1 VNLLATTADQ
11 VTLDDFGKDPFWL
24 ILLKVLV
31 IFVALLLLTL
41 FTTWYERRIVAKMQN
56 RPGPNRAGPFGL
68 LQPIADGI
76 KLALKQGITPKNAD
90 LFVYLLAPILA
101 ATSAMLVFAVIPLG
115 PMVSIFGTETP
126 LQLTDFSVS
135 VLYVFAIA
143 SIGIYG
149 IVFAGWSS
157 GSTYSLLGGLRS
169 SAQMVSY
176 EIAMGLSFVAVFL
189 YAGSMSTSEI
199 VNAQTE
205 TVSLGGINIEMW
217 FGLLLAPSFIIY
229 LISMVGETNRAPF
242 DLPEAEGE
250 LVAGFHTEYSGLRW
264 AMFFLAEYI
273 NMINVA
279 AIATTLFLGGWRMP
293 EPIAQIWPGANEGW
307 WPILWFFA
315 KIFVILFVFVWLRGT
330 LPRLRYDQFMKF
342 GWRVLI
348 PVSIVWILLVA
359 TWRGVRNEFGSDLRT
374 TLIWLGLAL
383 FVFAV
388 FAFILDVRR
397 GSDDEAAEEET
408 PEFDPY
414 AGGYPVPPL
423 PGQEYSVTPR
433 AKATVTATVI
443 ASSTDAADTTDEGE
457 GEQS

>member
-1 VNLLATTADQ
+1 VTA
-11 VTLDDFGKDPFWL
+11 V
-24 ILLKVLV
+24 
-31 IFVALLLLTL
+31 
-41 FTTWYERRIVAKMQN
+41 
-56 RPGPNRAGPFGL
+56 
-68 LQPIADGI
+68 
-76 KLALKQGITPKNAD
+76 
-90 LFVYLLAPILA
+90 
-101 ATSAMLVFAVIPLG
+101 
-115 PMVSIFGTETP
+115 
-126 LQLTDFSVS
+126 
-135 VLYVFAIA
+135 
-143 SIGIYG
+143 GIYG
-149 IVFAGWSS
+149 FVLAGWSS
-157 GSTYSLLGGLRS
+157 NSPYSLLGGLRS
-169 SAQMVSY
+169 SAQMISY

-199 VNAQTE
+199 VEAQAGSFSIGPVQ
-205 TVSLGGINIEMW
+205 VSLWYWM
-217 FGLLLAPSFIIY
+217 LLPVSFVIY

-293 EPIAQIWPGANEGW
+293 QPIAQIWPGANEGW
-307 WPILWFFA
+307 WPILWFFG

-359 TWRGVRNEFGSDLRT
+359 TWRGVRNEYGSDLRT

-397 GSDDEAAEEET
+397 GSDDDEAAEKA
-408 PEFDPY
+408 PEFDAY

-423 PGQEYSVTPR
+423 PGQEFTVTPR
-433 AKATVTATVI
+433 AKATVTATVV
-443 ASSTDAADTTDEGE
+443 SSRTDEPDTGDEGE
-457 GEQS
+457 GEPS